1 MQGMKLVMIMSL
13 SLVLAVSCSY
23 QPSRTIQVRLAD
35 VHLWEW
41 RDGEPMWYTLVWYDG
56 TGVYRKTIAKTVR
69 QVDIRIRSGRTCV
82 FAAYPLDSLCPMGGV
97 YEPGD
102 GDALA
107 LSFEDGRVADVLLDV
122 VSYNPALVDSLSF
135 HAFEKLIDD
144 DFDED
149 ALYNAFLD
157 GSLGEG
163 RVPRAKTFDV
173 VMDDLPEGR
182 YLAEDDEGPHF
193 DVEHGQSITV
203 RLRAGIHRF
212 YNNSKDLVH
221 VVALYPDG
229 KNSYYDY
236 RLSGW

>member
-1 MQGMKLVMIMSL
+1 MS
-13 SLVLAVSCSY
+13 C
-23 QPSRTIQVRLAD
+23 RTI
-35 VHLWEW
+35 
-41 RDGEPMWYTLVWYDG
+41 PPSST
-56 TGVYRKTIAKTVR
+56 
-69 QVDIRIRSGRTCV
+69 RS
-82 FAAYPLDSLCPMGGV
+82 P
-97 YEPGD
+97 
-102 GDALA
+102 
-107 LSFEDGRVADVLLDV
+107 
-122 VSYNPALVDSLSF
+122 SF
-135 HAFEKLIDD
+135 HALEKLIDD

-157 GSLGEG
+157 GSLGDG
-163 RVPRAKTFDV
+163 RIPKSKTFDV

-193 DVEHGQSITV
+193 DVEHGQSVTV

-212 YNNSKDLVH
+212 YNNAKDLVH